1 MDPELVDHVD
11 RRFEAARVETGERID
26 ALKAELSA
34 RIDSV
39 GARIDATRSELN
51 GRIDGVGARI
61 DATRSELNVRIDGVD
76 ARIDSV
82 GARIDATRSE
92 LLERIDTSAAKTRRH
107 VGVWMEGL
115 QSTIQLLAESIV
127 TVDQKHDRLH
137 AGLGTEV
144 KGLDRRVTRLEA
156 RVRPRKPPGK
166 RRRG

>member
-1 MDPELVDHVD
+1 MDPELVDHLD

-39 GARIDATRSELN
+39 GARIDSVGARIDATRSELN
-51 GRIDGVGARI
+51 GRIDGV
-61 DATRSELNVRIDGVD
+61 DT
-76 ARIDSV
+76 RIDSV

-92 LLERIDTSAAKTRRH
+92 LLERIDTSAAETRRQ